1 MDEEERQLPDDPCDH
16 ITDIIGWTKLHD
28 KTRRSGATQNGP
40 ERSRTGEILR
50 VDAMENASRRSKR
63 KKFLGFG
70 LSD

>member
-16 ITDIIGWTKLHD
+16 ITDITGWITNDGK
-28 KTRRSGATQNGP
+28 KRSGA
-40 ERSRTGEILR
+40 EEILR
-50 VDAMENASRRSKR
+50 VDAVEDAARRPKR